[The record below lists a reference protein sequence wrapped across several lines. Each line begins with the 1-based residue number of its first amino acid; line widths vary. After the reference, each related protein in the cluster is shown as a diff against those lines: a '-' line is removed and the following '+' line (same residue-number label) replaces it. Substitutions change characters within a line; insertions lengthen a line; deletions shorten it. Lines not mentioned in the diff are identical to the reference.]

1 MEPIDETLKKIAAG
15 ISKANTQTS
24 SNTNAIGAN
33 AAGTER
39 SANRPGDPNCPV
51 CGGIGFVR
59 RDLPVGHPE
68 FGRVDICQCRQKE
81 VMQMTH
87 QRLYRLSNLEAFQGM
102 TFENFNTKG
111 LVEMSDH
118 QLLSLNAALNG
129 AQYFAQHLDGWL
141 LLLGSYGVGKT
152 HPAVA
157 IANFGV
163 SIGVP
168 TLFLTAPDLLDWL
181 RYAYGSEDANFETR
195 FEEIR
200 NTKLLIIDDL
210 GTQNATPWAEEKLYQ
225 IFNYRYVNRLP
236 TVITAN
242 QKLDDIEGRIQSRLR
257 DPELV
262 RVIRIESPDHR
273 NPAGNSTRR
282 QLSSLEF
289 HREQTFGNFS
299 VRELDKLPA
308 DEQKSLQ
315 KAFNAAQSFAENP
328 SGWIVFTG
336 TYGCGKT
343 HLAAA
348 IANSHTGISREPL
361 FVVVPDLLDH
371 LRSTFG
377 PNSNATY
384 DELFE
389 EVRSAPLLVLDDLG
403 TQSATPWARE
413 KLYQILNHRY
423 VAGLPTV
430 ITTANSIDEV
440 DPRVRSRMLDTRRC
454 SIYAIT
460 VPPYRGAASGAEK
473 TRRSRLSR

>member
-1 MEPIDETLKKIAAG
+1 
-15 ISKANTQTS
+15 
-24 SNTNAIGAN
+24 
-33 AAGTER
+33 
-39 SANRPGDPNCPV
+39 
-51 CGGIGFVR
+51 
-59 RDLPVGHPE
+59 
-68 FGRVDICQCRQKE
+68 
-81 VMQMTH
+81 MTY
-87 QRLYRLSNLEAFQGM
+87 QRLYRLSNLEAFRGM
-102 TFENFNTKG
+102 TFDNFNTKG

-118 QLLSLNAALNG
+118 QLLSLNTARNG

-141 LLLGSYGVGKT
+141 LLLGGYGVGKT
-152 HPAVA
+152 HLAAA

-163 SIGVP
+163 GIGVP
-168 TLFLTAPDLLDWL
+168 TLFLTVPDLLDWL
-181 RYAYGSEDANFETR
+181 RYAYGSEEVVFETR

-200 NTKLLIIDDL
+200 NIGLLVLDDL

-236 TVITAN
+236 TVVTTN

-262 RVIRIESPDHR
+262 RVIRIEAPDHR
-273 NPAGNSTRR
+273 NPAENSNRR

-289 HREQTFGNFS
+289 HREQTFGSFS
-299 VRELDKLPA
+299 MRELDKLPA
-308 DEQKSLQ
+308 EEQKSLE
-315 KAFNAAQSFAENP
+315 KAFHAAQSYAENP
-328 SGWIVFTG
+328 SGWLVLTG

-348 IANSHTGISREPL
+348 IANYRAGINRDPL

-377 PNSNATY
+377 PNSNVTY
-384 DELFE
+384 DDLFE
-389 EVRSAPLLVLDDLG
+389 EVRSAQLLVLDDLG

-454 SIYAIT
+454 SIFAIT
-460 VPPYRGAASGAEK
+460 ASPFRGAVGGAVK
-473 TRRSRLSR
+473 TRRSRLSRQ